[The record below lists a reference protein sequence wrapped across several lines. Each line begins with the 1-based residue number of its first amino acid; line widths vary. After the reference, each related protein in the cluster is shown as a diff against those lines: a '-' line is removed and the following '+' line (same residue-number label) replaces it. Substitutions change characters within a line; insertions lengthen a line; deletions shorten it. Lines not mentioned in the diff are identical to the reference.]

1 METPSPP
8 SIYELFIHYENHTQ
22 STVTKKKRLE
32 IHWSMLKAHWARQ
45 KAILYFMEFTS
56 LSATVESFV
65 MDLIGLHCINVFLL
79 SLNV

>member
-1 METPSPP
+1 
-8 SIYELFIHYENHTQ
+8 
-22 STVTKKKRLE
+22 
-32 IHWSMLKAHWARQ
+32 MLKAHWARQ